1 VVIFW
6 RIGFG
11 TGNAM
16 TVSMLDTEIA
26 PAQLSSKL
34 DVTIGIGTD
43 PDPDTAIAQAAG
55 LAGQR
60 LGSTNPD
67 FALVVTAG
75 RPARDAVGS
84 LRGVLGQISVAGG
97 AATAILTDH
106 GPSNEGALVVCLTNA
121 DGAASGVAATAG
133 RGVQEA
139 GQAAARLMLAGWPF
153 RARYPRGLAF
163 AFARAEGEETAQTF
177 LAAWRDFMGPKMR
190 TICTVLTG
198 AAYGRGASQPL
209 ASVACVEAP
218 YASGIGYTD
227 ATPTDGVTPTA
238 DALVHAA
245 ADAMLT
251 AVKRLEG
258 RPARLVVVIESV
270 SRRNMLG
277 SATSREW
284 VSMRSELDEGTP
296 CVGWVSEHVAA
307 YGRGVQPTGA
317 PGALVVV
324 TLGDTPR

>member
-1 VVIFW
+1 
-6 RIGFG
+6 
-11 TGNAM
+11 
-16 TVSMLDTEIA
+16 MLDTEIA
-26 PAQLSSKL
+26 PAQLNAKL
-34 DVTIGIGTD
+34 EVTIGFSAD
-43 PDPDTAIAQAAG
+43 PDPDTAIAEAAG
-55 LAGQR
+55 LAGRR
-60 LGSTNPD
+60 LGSTTPD

-75 RPARDAVGS
+75 RAARDAVGS
-84 LRGVLGQISVAGG
+84 LRTVLGQISVAGG
-97 AATAILTDH
+97 AATELLTDH
-106 GPSNEGALVVCLTNA
+106 GPSKEGALVVCVANA

-133 RGVQEA
+133 RNIHEA

-163 AFARAEGEETAQTF
+163 AFARPDGEAAAQTF

-190 TICTVLTG
+190 TICTVLDG

-227 ATPTDGVTPTA
+227 ATPTDGVAPTA
-238 DALVHAA
+238 ETLAHAA

-258 RPARLVVVIESV
+258 RPPRLVVVIESV
-270 SRRNMLG
+270 SRRRMLG
-277 SATSREW
+277 SAWSREW
-284 VSMRSELDEGTP
+284 AAMRSSLDEATP

-307 YGRGVQPTGA
+307 YGRGVQPAGA

>member
-1 VVIFW
+1 MARATQQRVP
-6 RIGFG
+6 
-11 TGNAM
+11 
-16 TVSMLDTEIA
+16 MLDTEIA
-26 PAQLSSKL
+26 SPQLNSRLEVAVGLS
-34 DVTIGIGTD
+34 TD
-43 PDPDTAIAQAAG
+43 PDPDIAIGQAAT
-55 LAGQR
+55 LAGKR
-60 LGSTNPD
+60 LGDANPD

-75 RPARDAVGS
+75 RAARDAVGS
-84 LRGVLGQISVAGG
+84 LRAVLGQISVAGG
-97 AATAILTDH
+97 AATALLTDH
-106 GPSNEGALVVCLTNA
+106 GLSNEGALVVCVANA

-133 RGVQEA
+133 QNVREA

-163 AFARAEGEETAQTF
+163 AFARPDGDDAAQTF

-190 TICTVLTG
+190 TICTVLDG
-198 AAYGRGASQPL
+198 VAYGRGASQPL

-227 ATPTDGVTPTA
+227 ATPTDGVAPTA
-238 DALVHAA
+238 ETLVHAA

-258 RPARLVVVIESV
+258 RPARLVLVIESA
-270 SRRNMLG
+270 SRLRMLG
-277 SATSREW
+277 SAYAQEW
-284 VSMRSELDEGTP
+284 ASMRSALDEGTP
-296 CVGWVSEHVAA
+296 CIGWVGEHVAA